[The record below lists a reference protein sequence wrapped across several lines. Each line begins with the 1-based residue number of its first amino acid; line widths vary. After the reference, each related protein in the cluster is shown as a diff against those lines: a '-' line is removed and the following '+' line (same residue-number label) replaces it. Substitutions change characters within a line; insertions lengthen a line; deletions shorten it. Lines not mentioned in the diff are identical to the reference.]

1 MKHCSMKLITESKI
15 RDQGTQWILKMHKNS
30 EALVLVQK
38 LNKPGSLKKETNASN
53 FSFVYISLFPRKQ
66 STQPV
71 SINTI

>member
-15 RDQGTQWILKMHKNS
+15 RDQGTRILKMHKNS

-53 FSFVYISLFPRKQ
+53 FSFVYISFFPRKQ